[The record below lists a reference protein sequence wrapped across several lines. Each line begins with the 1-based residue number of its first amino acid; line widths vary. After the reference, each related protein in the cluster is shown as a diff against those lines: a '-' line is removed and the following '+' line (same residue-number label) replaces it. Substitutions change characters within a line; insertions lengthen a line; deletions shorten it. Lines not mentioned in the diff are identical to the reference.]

1 MQLTPTQAAP
11 AVLST
16 ADATTAEDLAAV
28 NGPESGRGVSGEQ
41 VGVAIGEVTS
51 ADEEDIEEEPAAKK
65 NKATDKAEA
74 EEIVE

>member
-11 AVLST
+11 AVLTT

-51 ADEEDIEEEPAAKK
+51 ADEEDIEEEAKK